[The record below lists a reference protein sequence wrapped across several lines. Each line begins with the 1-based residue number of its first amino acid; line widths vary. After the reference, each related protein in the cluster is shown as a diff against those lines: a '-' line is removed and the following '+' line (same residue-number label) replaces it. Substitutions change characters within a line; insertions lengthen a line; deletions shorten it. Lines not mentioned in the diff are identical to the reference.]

1 MIGKTRAKSHRE
13 PTIALINVV
22 FLMLIFFLVAG
33 QVAQPV
39 DASLKLVNTAELDG
53 APPPNDALVVRPD
66 GSLLWRGAPIAS
78 AEAFLAERGAE
89 APATVRVVPDR
100 ALPAA
105 DLVALARAL
114 RRGGAESV
122 MVVSERGLER

>member
-1 MIGKTRAKSHRE
+1 MIGVKRAKSDRE

-33 QVAQPV
+33 QVAQPI
-39 DASLKLVNTAELDG
+39 DPALKLVNTADLDG

-66 GSLLWRGAPIAS
+66 GTLLLRGAPVAS
-78 AEAFLAERGAE
+78 AEAYLGELGE
-89 APATVRVVPDR
+89 DAPEVVRLVPDR
-100 ALPAA
+100 DLPAA

-114 RRGGAESV
+114 RRGGAERV
-122 MVVSERGLER
+122 LVVSERGLE

>member
-1 MIGKTRAKSHRE
+1 MIGCKRNKSRSE

-33 QVAQPV
+33 QVAQPL
-39 DASLKLVNTAELDG
+39 DPELRLVSTADLDG
-53 APPPNDALVVRPD
+53 TPPPSDALVVSPD
-66 GSLLWRGAPIAS
+66 GSLSSNGAPVAS
-78 AEAFLAERGAE
+78 TEDFLEGLGEDITA
-89 APATVRVVPDR
+89 VRLVPDR
-100 ALPAA
+100 DLPAE

-122 MVVSERGLER
+122 RLVSERGLE